1 MQKLLRNA
9 IIAIMSVMALSASA
23 AKTTV
28 LGYCNDEISASDY
41 RHTINATYQAMACI
55 RIPASRLAAI
65 KGGDARLTKIRFGS
79 EAGLTNAYVWVRT
92 SLTETAAVMQRL
104 GTTKEG
110 WNEVTLATPY
120 SIGDDDLYIG
130 INATM
135 KKGTALILNGTTSP
149 DGALVSLSGEWE
161 DLSAEGKGSLC
172 LQGIMESDNEMP
184 TADLGIES
192 VSTAAK
198 YIRNGTTHRFDVKLS
213 NYGTT
218 DMAVPACHYRL
229 GSGAAHDIAPAKTT
243 TLKPGESCTL
253 SFDTLI
259 DGLAEGAT
267 GMKVW
272 FDGDDEA
279 ADNNTFD
286 KTLFVYSKTYAHKM
300 LLEQFTT
307 LQCVACPRG
316 LKVLEALVD
325 GHKDIVW
332 VAHHVGF
339 GSDQFTIKASQD
351 IMTYGISSAPRA
363 MFDRSIVSASEGNR
377 PSFGIGYSVEAGLY
391 NLRPAM
397 EETLARPAFASVG
410 IESAYD
416 AGSRSL
422 TVKVSG
428 ERNGLYEQLYKNT
441 NLTVYLI
448 EDSCVSRRQQ
458 TGGTAA
464 DTIHNNVVRAVLT
477 ESLGNAVSWDG
488 DTYAEEFHTTL
499 PATWK
504 AKDVRVVAF
513 IHRPVSEGYTNC
525 EVLNA
530 EMLDIT
536 TQTTGITTPASGG
549 SGKTVKTYYNLQGQ
563 RLAQRPQSGIYI
575 EQTRNGSTVSSVKRV
590 AGHNHGDAATD
601 F

>member
-1 MQKLLRNA
+1 
-9 IIAIMSVMALSASA
+9 
-23 AKTTV
+23 
-28 LGYCNDEISASDY
+28 
-41 RHTINATYQAMACI
+41 
-55 RIPASRLAAI
+55 
-65 KGGDARLTKIRFGS
+65 
-79 EAGLTNAYVWVRT
+79 
-92 SLTETAAVMQRL
+92 
-104 GTTKEG
+104 
-110 WNEVTLATPY
+110 
-120 SIGDDDLYIG
+120 
-130 INATM
+130 
-135 KKGTALILNGTTSP
+135 
-149 DGALVSLSGEWE
+149 
-161 DLSAEGKGSLC
+161 
-172 LQGIMESDNEMP
+172 
-184 TADLGIES
+184 
-192 VSTAAK
+192 
-198 YIRNGTTHRFDVKLS
+198 
-213 NYGTT
+213 
-218 DMAVPACHYRL
+218 
-229 GSGAAHDIAPAKTT
+229 
-243 TLKPGESCTL
+243 
-253 SFDTLI
+253 
-259 DGLAEGAT
+259 
-267 GMKVW
+267 
-272 FDGDDEA
+272 
-279 ADNNTFD
+279 
-286 KTLFVYSKTYAHKM
+286 M

-377 PSFGIGYSVEAGLY
+377 PSFSIGYSVEAGLY

-448 EDSCVSRRQQ
+448 EDSCISRRQQ

-477 ESLGNAVSWDG
+477 ESLGNAISWNG